1 MSIEVDHI
9 SYTYMAHTAL
19 ENKALDDVSFTVDK
33 GEFVALIGHTG
44 SGKST
49 LAEHLNGLLH
59 PDTGEVR
66 VDGVDLAGKDAAA
79 KAARGKVGMVSSIR
93 NISSLPKPSMKI
105 LPLGPATRKKVK
117 MRWKRLCGAPWPL
130 LT

>member
-59 PDTGEVR
+59 PDTGGQFSVELPGIS
-66 VDGVDLAGKDAAA
+66 GVD
-79 KAARGKVGMVSSIR
+79 VWVFR
-93 NISSLPKPSMKI
+93 NRNS
-105 LPLGPATRKKVK
+105 
-117 MRWKRLCGAPWPL
+117 
-130 LT
+130 

>member
-79 KAARGKVGMVSSIR
+79 KAAKYIADHKEDAPQGRHGFPVSGTSALCR
-93 NISSLPKPSMKI
+93 NHL
-105 LPLGPATRKKVK
+105 
-117 MRWKRLCGAPWPL
+117 
-130 LT
+130 